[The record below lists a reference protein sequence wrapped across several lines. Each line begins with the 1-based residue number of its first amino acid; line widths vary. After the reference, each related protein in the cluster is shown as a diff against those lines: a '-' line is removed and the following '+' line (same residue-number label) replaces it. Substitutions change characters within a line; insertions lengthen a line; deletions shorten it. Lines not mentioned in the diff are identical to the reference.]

1 MRAIARMAQEVRQLA
16 GLCALGLALS
26 VATSA
31 SAETTP
37 APKVV
42 LRIVVMRHGVRSPT
56 STPAELA
63 PYANRPWAEWPVAP
77 GVLTPHGAQGM
88 TALGRRYRES
98 LGDAGLWSG
107 GCDTLDQVV
116 VIADS
121 TPRNRASAAAFMQG
135 VAPAC
140 QGHYLALATDQSNPL
155 FHFGEAKDA
164 KDDDGATSSLPAPW
178 PPAAL
183 VSLQRVLLGCTGDA
197 CITRARAS
205 GRKLLLD
212 PTHDD
217 DATHAKSL
225 KTAGSLSE
233 NLMLEYAQ
241 GFEQRQVAWGSG
253 DNDTIGQLI
262 SLHNLQFALSKK
274 SMPAAAQAGSNLM
287 AHILAT
293 LQQAGGTAPQVAP
306 LSDRHARVVLLLGHD
321 TNLANL
327 AGVLALD
334 WHDARQ
340 PDDYPPGGALV
351 FDLLDDHDHFVVRVG
366 TAMPTLDA
374 LRRANFDQQAAL
386 VQRTLSLPPCPGK
399 STCPLEEVSKWL
411 GSRLDAQ
418 RIEAAIPA
426 MPANMP

>member
-1 MRAIARMAQEVRQLA
+1 MPALARIAIRARRLA
-16 GLCALGLALS
+16 LLCAIGLALS
-26 VATSA
+26 SAA
-31 SAETTP
+31 SAAPETTP

-56 STPAELA
+56 SAPAELA
-63 PYANRPWAEWPVAP
+63 PYANRPWTEWPVAP

-98 LGDAGLWSG
+98 LGDSGLWSG
-107 GCDTLDQVV
+107 RCDTLDEVT

-121 TPRNRASAAAFMQG
+121 TPRNRASAAALMQG
-135 VAPAC
+135 LAPAC
-140 QGHYLALATDQSNPL
+140 PGHYLALAADQSNPL
-155 FHFGEAKDA
+155 FHFGEGKDG
-164 KDDDGATSSLPAPW
+164 KDDDGASSLLPAQW
-178 PPAAL
+178 PPDAL
-183 VSLQRVLLGCTGDA
+183 VALQRILLGCQGDA
-197 CITRARAS
+197 CLTQAKTS

-212 PTHDD
+212 PAHDD
-217 DATHAKSL
+217 NAARTKSL

-241 GFEQRQVAWGSG
+241 GFPLTHVAWGSG
-253 DNDTIGQLI
+253 DNHTISQLI
-262 SLHNLQFALSKK
+262 TLHNLQFALTKK

-293 LQQAGGTAPQVAP
+293 LQQAAGAAPVVAP
-306 LSDRHARVVLLLGHD
+306 LTDRREKVMILLGHD

-351 FDLLDDHDHFVVRVG
+351 FDLLNDHGHYMLRVS

-374 LRRANFDQQAAL
+374 LRRADFSPQEAL
-386 VQRTLSLPPCPGK
+386 VQRNLSLPACPGK
-399 STCPLEEVSKWL
+399 STCLLTVVSQWL
-411 GSRLDAQ
+411 DTRLDPQ
-418 RIEAAIPA
+418 RIEEAIPV
-426 MPANMP
+426 MPSNTP